1 MSLHPQAI
9 PPVPEETMRVARA
22 AFPRGNTY
30 MQMRDKLGVFYRDE
44 EFAALFPTRGQPAM
58 APWRLALVLVLQYAE
73 GLSDR
78 QAAEA
83 VRSRIDWKYALSL
96 DLTDPGF
103 DASVLSE
110 FRSRLVAGNAE
121 HRLLEAMLERLQA
134 AGLLKARGR
143 QRTDSTHVLAAI
155 RALNRLLSV
164 GETLRQALNTLA
176 VAAPDWLRAHLDPA
190 WVDRYGKRF
199 DDYRL
204 PKDKAERQALAE
216 LIGADGR
223 HLLEALAEP
232 DAPAGLRDLPAVET
246 LRQVWL
252 QQYYAAESAEPVG
265 WRSVEDLPP
274 AAQMI
279 NSPHDVEARYSVK
292 RNTAWT
298 GYKVHLTE
306 TCDDDRP
313 HLITHVETTL
323 ATTQDWHMAPAI
335 HAALAG
341 KGLLPREHLLDAGYV
356 DSGVLVA
363 SQTDYG
369 VDVVG
374 PVPQDNHW
382 QARTDDGFAVACFAI
397 DWEARRVLCPG
408 GHIST
413 KWSTTHNRHGEEI
426 VNIRFADKDCRA
438 CAQRARCTTSQRG
451 PRHLTIR
458 PQAQHLALQAARQ
471 YQTTA
476 EFKARYAARAG
487 VEGTLSQGLRVCDLR
502 RARYVGLAK
511 TRLQHILTAAA
522 LNVCRLGDWWAG
534 TPLAKTRQSPLVTLA
549 RAS

>member
-1 MSLHPQAI
+1 MSLRPEAI
-9 PPVPEETMRVARA
+9 PPIPEETARVARA

-30 MQMRDKLGVFYRDE
+30 MRMRDDLGIFYRDE
-44 EFAALFPTRGQPAM
+44 DFAALFPSRGQPAV
-58 APWRLALVLVLQYAE
+58 APWRLALILVLQFAE

-78 QAAEA
+78 QAADA

-96 DLTDPGF
+96 ELTDPGF

-110 FRSRLVAGNAE
+110 FRSRLVAGGAE
-121 HRLLEAMLERLQA
+121 QQLLDALLERLLA
-134 AGLLKARGR
+134 VGLLKARGR

-155 RALNRLLSV
+155 RALNRLVSV
-164 GETLRQALNTLA
+164 GETLRQALNALA
-176 VAAPDWLRAHLDPA
+176 VAAPDWLRGHLEPS

-216 LIGADGR
+216 LIGADGFC
-223 HLLEALAEP
+223 LLRAIYEP
-232 DAPAGLRDLPAVET
+232 GAPAEVRDLPAVEI

-252 QQYYAAESAEPVG
+252 QQYYATEAREPVR
-265 WRSVEDLPP
+265 WRSTEDLPP
-274 AAQMI
+274 AARMI
-279 NSPHDVEARYSVK
+279 NSPHDREARYSVK
-292 RNTAWT
+292 RSSTWT

-306 TCDDDRP
+306 TCDADRP
-313 HLITHVETTL
+313 HLITHVETTP
-323 ATTQDWHMAPAI
+323 ATTQDWQMAAVI
-335 HAALAG
+335 HSALAG

-356 DSGVLVA
+356 DSGVLVT

-369 VDVVG
+369 VEVVG

-382 QARTDDGFAVACFAI
+382 QARAGQGFAVACFAI
-397 DWEARRVLCPG
+397 DWEARRVTCPG
-408 GHIST
+408 GHTST

-438 CAQRARCTTSQRG
+438 CPHRARCTTSQEG

-458 PQAQHLALQAARQ
+458 PPAQHLALQAARQ
-471 YQTTA
+471 YQTTP
-476 EFKARYAARAG
+476 EFKVRYDARAG

-502 RARYVGLAK
+502 RARYIGLAK
-511 TRLQHILTAAA
+511 TRLQHLLTAAA
-522 LNVCRLGDWWAG
+522 LNLCRLADWWAG
-534 TPLAKTRQSPLVTLA
+534 TPRATTRQSPLLA
-549 RAS
+549 LIVAA

>member
-1 MSLHPQAI
+1 
-9 PPVPEETMRVARA
+9 
-22 AFPRGNTY
+22 
-30 MQMRDKLGVFYRDE
+30 
-44 EFAALFPTRGQPAM
+44 
-58 APWRLALVLVLQYAE
+58 
-73 GLSDR
+73 
-78 QAAEA
+78 
-83 VRSRIDWKYALSL
+83 
-96 DLTDPGF
+96 
-103 DASVLSE
+103 
-110 FRSRLVAGNAE
+110 
-121 HRLLEAMLERLQA
+121 
-134 AGLLKARGR
+134 
-143 QRTDSTHVLAAI
+143 
-155 RALNRLLSV
+155 
-164 GETLRQALNTLA
+164 
-176 VAAPDWLRAHLDPA
+176 
-190 WVDRYGKRF
+190 
-199 DDYRL
+199 
-204 PKDKAERQALAE
+204 
-216 LIGADGR
+216 
-223 HLLEALAEP
+223 
-232 DAPAGLRDLPAVET
+232 
-246 LRQVWL
+246 
-252 QQYYAAESAEPVG
+252 
-265 WRSVEDLPP
+265 
-274 AAQMI
+274 
-279 NSPHDVEARYSVK
+279 
-292 RNTAWT
+292 
-298 GYKVHLTE
+298 
-306 TCDDDRP
+306 
-313 HLITHVETTL
+313 
-323 ATTQDWHMAPAI
+323 MAPAI

-458 PQAQHLALQAARQ
+458 PQAQHLALQAARH

-476 EFKARYAARAG
+476 EFKARYDARAG
-487 VEGTLSQGLRVCDLR
+487 VEGTLSQGLRVCALR